1 MQTKLQL
8 EFLGSFKR
16 SRPRPSASGF
26 TLVELMIVVGVVG
39 LLSAV
44 ALPRY
49 LQVRNAA
56 MAGAYIGEELG
67 LAKECATWVLSG
79 GIGQQPELG
88 EPKGTRC
95 NLSEDSFYGGSWGA
109 LPGFGPVKSGLRCLG
124 VTNGGGS
131 GFKIKVSKYGE
142 LSCTINGPTS

>member
-16 SRPRPSASGF
+16 SRPGASGF

-49 LQVRNAA
+49 LQARNAA
-56 MAGAYIGEELG
+56 RAGAIIGEQVG
-67 LAKECATWVLSG
+67 LAKECAAWVVSG
-79 GIGQQPELG
+79 GIGVKPSPTLCVSLE
-88 EPKGTRC
+88 ESSNPSK
-95 NLSEDSFYGGSWGA
+95 FKGSWG
-109 LPGFGPVKSGLRCLG
+109 PKDGFGKVDGGLRCLG
-124 VTNGGGS
+124 VTNGGGV
-131 GFKIKVSKYGE
+131 GVEIQVAPITGE
-142 LSCTINGPTS
+142 LSCIIK

>member
-16 SRPRPSASGF
+16 SRPGARGF
-26 TLVELMIVVGVVG
+26 TLVELMIVIGIVG

-49 LQVRNAA
+49 LQARNAA
-56 MAGAYIGEELG
+56 RAGAYIGEEIG
-67 LAKECATWVLSG
+67 YAKECAAWAFSG
-79 GIGQQPELG
+79 GVGIQPN
-88 EPKGTRC
+88 TRC
-95 NLSEDSFYGGSWGA
+95 NSNSDSTYGGCWGA
-109 LPGFGPVKSGLRCLG
+109 LPGFGPVNSGLRCLN

-131 GFKIKVSKYGE
+131 GFKILISTSSNT
-142 LSCTINGPTS
+142 LTCTINGPTS

>member
-16 SRPRPSASGF
+16 SRAGARGF
-26 TLVELMIVVGVVG
+26 TLVELMIVVGIVG

-49 LQVRNAA
+49 LQARNAA
-56 MAGAYIGEELG
+56 RAGAYIGEEIAF
-67 LAKECATWVLSG
+67 AKECAAWVYSG
-79 GIGQQPELG
+79 GIGQQPND
-88 EPKGTRC
+88 RC
-95 NLSEDSFYGGSWGA
+95 ALDTDSTYGGCWGA
-109 LPGFGPVKSGLRCLG
+109 LPGFGPVKSGLRCLN
-124 VTNGGGS
+124 VTNGGGTGFRILVAYS
-131 GFKIKVSKYGE
+131 GN